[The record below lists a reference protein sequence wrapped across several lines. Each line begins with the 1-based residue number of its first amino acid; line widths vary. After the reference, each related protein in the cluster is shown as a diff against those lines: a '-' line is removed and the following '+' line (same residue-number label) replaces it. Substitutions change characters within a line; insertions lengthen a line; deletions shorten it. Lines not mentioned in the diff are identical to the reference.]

1 MIMGTAL
8 NLVLDAIDA
17 INQQDP
23 NVERLDGQPQPK
35 ELVYGQRMSQCLH
48 TFWPDSSEHLQIA
61 VRAQHVKRWAIAR
74 SEYPEGK
81 TGYLAWR
88 KALGQLHAQTAK
100 ELMLAN
106 GYDMSDAD
114 QTAAIIRKEKLKSNP
129 ESQTLED
136 VACLVFLSYYFA
148 PFAEKH
154 SDEKIISI
162 LQKTWKKMSVTAQEI
177 ALKAELPDHLS
188 ALVEQ
193 ALAKK

>member
-1 MIMGTAL
+1 MSAAL

-23 NVERLDGQPQPK
+23 NVEQIDGQPQPK

-48 TFWPDSSEHLQIA
+48 SFWPDSSEHLQIA

-81 TGYLAWR
+81 AGYLKWR
-88 KALGQLHAQTAK
+88 KALGQLHAETAS

-106 GYDMSDAD
+106 GYAPADAD
-114 QTAAIIRKEKLKSNP
+114 RTAAIIRKEKLKSNP

-148 PFAEKH
+148 PFAAKH

-162 LQKTWKKMSVTAQEI
+162 LQKTWKKMSATAQQI
-177 ALKAELPDHLS
+177 ALKADLPAHLA

-193 ALAKK
+193 ALAEI

>member
-1 MIMGTAL
+1 MSSTLQQVI
-8 NLVLDAIDA
+8 DAIDA

-23 NVERLDGQPQPK
+23 NIENVDGEAQPK

-48 TFWPDSSEHLQIA
+48 TFWPNSSEHLQIA

-81 TGYLAWR
+81 AGYLKWR
-88 KALGQLHAQTAK
+88 KSLGQLHADTAS
-100 ELMLAN
+100 ELMRFN
-106 GYDMSDAD
+106 GYSDEDAER
-114 QTAAIIRKEKLKSNP
+114 TAAIIRKEKLKSNP

-148 PFAEKH
+148 PFAAKH

-162 LQKTWKKMSVTAQEI
+162 LQKTWRKMSLTAQQI
-177 ALKAELPDHLS
+177 ALKAELPEHLATLVKR
-188 ALVEQ
+188 ALDE
-193 ALAKK
+193 L